1 MDDNTKVIYLAYKKV
16 LIVAPRDFTYVRYQF
31 KKDNEY
37 WAVAT
42 SIPDE
47 ETYMGKIRGDI
58 ILTATRAIE
67 KDGELYLSV
76 YSQIDMK
83 MPIKAS
89 AAKSRGVT
97 EIKKYL
103 DKCYSYLES

>member
-1 MDDNTKVIYLAYKKV
+1 
-16 LIVAPRDFTYVRYQF
+16 
-31 KKDNEY
+31 
-37 WAVAT
+37 
-42 SIPDE
+42 
-47 ETYMGKIRGDI
+47 MGKIRGDI

-67 KDGELYLSV
+67 KDGKLHLSV

-103 DKCYSYLES
+103 DKCYSRLESEKENIL

>member
-1 MDDNTKVIYLAYKKV
+1 M
-16 LIVAPRDFTYVRYQF
+16 APRDFIYVRYQF
-31 KKDNEY
+31 QKDDEY

-42 SIPDE
+42 SIAGE
-47 ETYMGKIRGDI
+47 EKYEGKIRGE
-58 ILTATRAIE
+58 ILMTATRAIE
-67 KDGELYLSV
+67 KEGRLELSV

-97 EIKKYL
+97 
-103 DKCYSYLES
+103 